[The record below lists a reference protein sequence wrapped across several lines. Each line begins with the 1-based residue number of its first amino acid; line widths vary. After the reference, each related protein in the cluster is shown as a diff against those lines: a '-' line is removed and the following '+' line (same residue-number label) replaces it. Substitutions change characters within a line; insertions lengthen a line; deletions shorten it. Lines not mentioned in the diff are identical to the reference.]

1 MDKATIEFLLKHGY
15 KIDEIMKMEIPENAD
30 STKAETPKQEVP
42 KQEQK
47 NPENNTN
54 SFEQM
59 LNDFKKE
66 LSDMREEMHKQNRT
80 QTFTEPKQPEQLS
93 FEEDIEKMIEEVTK

>member
-1 MDKATIEFLLKHGY
+1 MDRATIEFLLKHGY
-15 KIDEIMKMEIPENAD
+15 KIDEIMKMEIPEN
-30 STKAETPKQEVP
+30 TETPKQEEP
-42 KQEQK
+42 KQEPQK
-47 NPENNTN
+47 PENNTN

-59 LNDFKKE
+59 LSDFKKE

>member
-1 MDKATIEFLLKHGY
+1 MDKTKIEFLIKNGFT
-15 KIDEIMKMEIPENAD
+15 IDEIMKLELEQ
-30 STKAETPKQEVP
+30 KQE
-42 KQEQK
+42 E
-47 NPENNTN
+47 PEKTSTPAASIETKTEEPNN
-54 SFEQM
+54 FEKM
-59 LNDFKKE
+59 LADFKKE

>member
-1 MDKATIEFLLKHGY
+1 MDKAKIEFLIKNGFT
-15 KIDEIMKMEIPENAD
+15 IEEIMKLESPET
-30 STKAETPKQEVP
+30 SEPSKQEEPKQEPP
-42 KQEQK
+42 KQ
-47 NPENNTN
+47 ENNTN

>member
-15 KIDEIMKMEIPENAD
+15 KIDEIMKMEIPEN
-30 STKAETPKQEVP
+30 TETPKQEEP
-42 KQEQK
+42 EQEPK

-59 LNDFKKE
+59 LTDFKKE

>member
-1 MDKATIEFLLKHGY
+1 MNKTKIEFLIRNGFTL
-15 KIDEIMKMEIPENAD
+15 DEIMKLEPEQ
-30 STKAETPKQEVP
+30 KQEE
-42 KQEQK
+42 QEK
-47 NPENNTN
+47 TPAPAAPIENKTEEPNN
-54 SFEQM
+54 FEKI
-59 LNDFKKE
+59 LADFKKE

>member
-15 KIDEIMKMEIPENAD
+15 KIDEIMKMETQEP
-30 STKAETPKQEVP
+30 AETPKQEESKPETP
-42 KQEQK
+42 KQ
-47 NPENNTN
+47 ENNTN

>member
-1 MDKATIEFLLKHGY
+1 MDKTKIEFLIRNGFTL
-15 KIDEIMKMEIPENAD
+15 DEIMKLEPEQKQEEPEKTPTPAAP
-30 STKAETPKQEVP
+30 AETKTEEP
-42 KQEQK
+42 
-47 NPENNTN
+47 NN
-54 SFEQM
+54 FEKM
-59 LNDFKKE
+59 LANFKKE

>member
-1 MDKATIEFLLKHGY
+1 MDKKKIEFLIKNGFT
-15 KIDEIMKMEIPENAD
+15 IDEIMNMETSAPAEEPKPET
-30 STKAETPKQEVP
+30 SAETPKQET
-42 KQEQK
+42 ES
-47 NPENNTN
+47 N
-54 SFEQM
+54 SFEKM
-59 LNDFKKE
+59 LSDFKKE

>member
-1 MDKATIEFLLKHGY
+1 MDKTKIEFLIKNGFTL
-15 KIDEIMKMEIPENAD
+15 DEIMKLEPEQ
-30 STKAETPKQEVP
+30 KQEE
-42 KQEQK
+42 QEK
-47 NPENNTN
+47 TPAPAATVETKIEEPNN
-54 SFEQM
+54 FEKM
-59 LNDFKKE
+59 LADFKKE